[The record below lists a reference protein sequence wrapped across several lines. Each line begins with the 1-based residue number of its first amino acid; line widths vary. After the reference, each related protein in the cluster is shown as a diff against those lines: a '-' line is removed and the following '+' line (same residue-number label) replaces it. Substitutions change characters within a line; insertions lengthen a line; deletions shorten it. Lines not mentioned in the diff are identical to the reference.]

1 MELLIA
7 VIVAGVA
14 LAAVACWLVRHVFLS
29 WQNGLDR
36 EARQA
41 SAMARVR
48 AAWGKFPRAGARKVS
63 RPADDAGK
71 PGADI

>member
-14 LAAVACWLVRHVFLS
+14 LAAVACWLVRHLFLS

-36 EARQA
+36 EARRA

-48 AAWGKFPRAGARKVS
+48 AAWGKFPGAGARKVS
-63 RPADDAGK
+63 RPAGDAGK
-71 PGADI
+71 PGDDI

>member
-14 LAAVACWLVRHVFLS
+14 LAAVACWLVRHVFLR

-63 RPADDAGK
+63 RQAEEAVGRAEDR
-71 PGADI
+71 